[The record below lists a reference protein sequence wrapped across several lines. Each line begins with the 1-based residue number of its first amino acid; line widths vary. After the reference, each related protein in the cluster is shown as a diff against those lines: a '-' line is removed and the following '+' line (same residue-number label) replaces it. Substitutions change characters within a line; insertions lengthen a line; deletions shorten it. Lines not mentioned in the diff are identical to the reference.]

1 MSTVSE
7 RERFDFEREKWRAE
21 TAVRTREV
29 SAKERDIAGS
39 KWRSPLVVAVLAAA
53 AAAMGNAV
61 VVIVNGSQQ
70 VALENSKAESARILE
85 MTKTGDTE
93 AAANNLNFLLAAGLI
108 AEPDRVERVRAYLE
122 TRVPGAGPALP
133 AAGGRVSFDPTD
145 ALNADIKGTLEG
157 VLKTYS
163 QRLNALGLD
172 SDDRV
177 EIKYLSHADW
187 PISAYKP
194 PGTIVIDPKM
204 APDRSVLLREY
215 NHHVLL
221 TRHKLEWNGNGHF
234 AAIESG
240 LADYLACSFLNT
252 PRYGEIAARV
262 TNPDEPYFRNLA
274 NVESFSEFKA
284 RTERAKRA
292 VDPLYDG
299 AKVWGALFWEMRSSL
314 GREISDRI
322 VVRAWQGVTWPG
334 DDITRPSAFSDA
346 LMAAAEREGPQFE
359 EAVRGILQGR
369 NFPLRWTE
377 GQQQKG

>member
-93 AAANNLNFLLAAGLI
+93 AAANNLKFLLAAGLI

-172 SDDRV
+172 SDDRRRDQV
-177 EIKYLSHADW
+177 RLPH
-187 PISAYKP
+187 
-194 PGTIVIDPKM
+194 
-204 APDRSVLLREY
+204 
-215 NHHVLL
+215 
-221 TRHKLEWNGNGHF
+221 
-234 AAIESG
+234 G
-240 LADYLACSFLNT
+240 LADFGLQTTGHDCHRSEDGPGPF
-252 PRYGEIAARV
+252 GAAEGV
-262 TNPDEPYFRNLA
+262 QPPCAVDEAQTRM
-274 NVESFSEFKA
+274 E
-284 RTERAKRA
+284 RERAFRR
-292 VDPLYDG
+292 D
-299 AKVWGALFWEMRSSL
+299 
-314 GREISDRI
+314 
-322 VVRAWQGVTWPG
+322 
-334 DDITRPSAFSDA
+334 
-346 LMAAAEREGPQFE
+346 
-359 EAVRGILQGR
+359 
-369 NFPLRWTE
+369 
-377 GQQQKG
+377 